1 MIHAIR
7 RYGDRLLGLGEVL
20 EGLDDVEA
28 VDAVI
33 GMGGPTPAIRDWLAF
48 FGGVGKRSGAI
59 GVCREGVAIVL
70 LCGSV
75 VTVFYTRGA
84 R

>member
-1 MIHAIR
+1 M
-7 RYGDRLLGLGEVL
+7 
-20 EGLDDVEA
+20 
-28 VDAVI
+28 I

-75 VTVFYTRGA
+75 VTVFYKRGA